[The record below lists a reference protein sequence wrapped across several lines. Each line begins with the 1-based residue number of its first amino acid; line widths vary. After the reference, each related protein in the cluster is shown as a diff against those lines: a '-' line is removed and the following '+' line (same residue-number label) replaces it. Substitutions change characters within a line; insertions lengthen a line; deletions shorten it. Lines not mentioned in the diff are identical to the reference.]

1 MNKLL
6 ISRDRKQ
13 YRANLHCHSSLSDG
27 NLPPRELVEA
37 YRKNGYSILAI
48 TDHEYPKSHTEL
60 SREDF
65 LLLTGYEAYIRTS
78 PNAEQTPYA
87 PEVHLN
93 LFAKEADNETI
104 VCFNEKYCKYLT
116 DPQAKK
122 SLARIGSERTREY
135 TVDYVNEFIKTANR
149 AGYLVSYNHPVWS
162 MEDEARILAYRGL
175 FSLEMDNTTTSL
187 ANGMEHS
194 AALYDKLLLRRH
206 RLFCHAGDD
215 NHNRRP
221 FTCPRSDSFGSFT
234 MILAD
239 SLSYTDVITA
249 MEKGDMYASTGPLI
263 YELSVQNGRIHVK
276 SSPAKRIVCSTG
288 SRVPAC
294 AIAKN
299 GRTLSEA
306 SFELDPIAPYFRI
319 TIIDEE
325 GKRATSRGYFREEY
339 I

>member
-1 MNKLL
+1 MNKILL
-6 ISRDRKQ
+6 PKDRKQ
-13 YRANLHCHSSLSDG
+13 YRANLHCHSTLSDG
-27 NLPPRELVEA
+27 NLTPAQLVDA

-48 TDHEYPKSHTEL
+48 TDHEYPKSHAEL

-65 LLLTGYEAYIRTS
+65 LLLTGYEAYIRTNS
-78 PNAEQTPYA
+78 DAKQTPYA

-104 VCFNEKYCKYLT
+104 VCFNESYCKYIK
-116 DPQAKK
+116 DPAKRSALSK
-122 SLARIGSERTREY
+122 VGSERPREY
-135 TVDYVNEFIKTANR
+135 SVGYVNEFIRTANK
-149 AGYLVSYNHPVWS
+149 AGYLVAYNHPVWS
-162 MEDEARILAYRGL
+162 LEDEARILSYEGL
-175 FSLEMDNTTTSL
+175 FSLEMDNTTTHH

-194 AALYDKLLLRRH
+194 AALYDKLLLRRRH
-206 RLFCHAGDD
+206 LYCHSGDD
-215 NHNRRP
+215 NHNKRP

-239 SLSYTDVITA
+239 SLSYGDVIAA

-263 YELSVQNGRIHVK
+263 YGISVEDGKVHVEA
-276 SSPAKRIVCSTG
+276 SPAKRIICSTG

-294 AIAKN
+294 AMARK

-306 SFELDPIAPYFRI
+306 TFALDPIAPYFRI
-319 TIIDEE
+319 TVIDEQ
-325 GKRATSRGYFREEY
+325 GKKATSRGYFREEY